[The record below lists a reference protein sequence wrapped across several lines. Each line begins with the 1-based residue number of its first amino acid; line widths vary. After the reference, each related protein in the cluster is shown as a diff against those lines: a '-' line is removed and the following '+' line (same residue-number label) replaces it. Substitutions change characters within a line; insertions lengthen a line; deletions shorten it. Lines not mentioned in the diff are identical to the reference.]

1 MTASWKTRLLDGETV
16 TLKYEGDV
24 QTLAKWAQS
33 LGRSLESTRIYSVSA
48 GGLAL
53 IPEWVYVVWLV

>member
-1 MTASWKTRLLDGETV
+1 MTASWKARLLDGETV
-16 TLKYEGDV
+16 TLRHEGDV

-33 LGRSLESTRIYSVSA
+33 LGRSLESTCIYSVNA
-48 GGLAL
+48 GGVCL